1 MRVSA
6 PCEYAS
12 PFFGMMR
19 YFIDGRTYAHWP
31 DASGHTAWEKL
42 DELGLHSLC
51 HDRKRDR
58 DMFLAPM

>member
-1 MRVSA
+1 
-6 PCEYAS
+6 
-12 PFFGMMR
+12 MR